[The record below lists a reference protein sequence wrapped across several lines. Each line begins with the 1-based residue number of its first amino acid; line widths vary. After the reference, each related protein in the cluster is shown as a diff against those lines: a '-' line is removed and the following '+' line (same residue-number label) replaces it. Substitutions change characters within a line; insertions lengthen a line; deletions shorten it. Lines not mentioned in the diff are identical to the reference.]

1 MRVVIQR
8 VHRASVS
15 VDGEQVAAIGRGLL
29 LLAGIAEGDNEA
41 VVRRVAAKCAE
52 MRVFPDEEG
61 RFERSLIDAG
71 FDALVVSQFTLLADV
86 RKGRRPSFTDA
97 ARPEIAEPLIETFC
111 DELRARGV
119 SVETGRFGAHMV
131 ASLDNDGPVTIVLDS
146 ADLDRPRRA

>member
-8 VHRASVS
+8 VHRASVN

-86 RKGRRPSFTDA
+86 RKGRRPSLTDA

-131 ASLDNDGPVTIVLDS
+131 VSLDNDGPVTIVLDS

>member
-8 VHRASVS
+8 VSRASVS

-29 LLAGIAEGDNEA
+29 LLAGIAEGDDEA

-52 MRVFPDEEG
+52 MRVFPDDEG

-71 FDALVVSQFTLLADV
+71 FDALVVPQFTLLADV

-119 SVETGRFGAHMV
+119 SVQTGRFGAHMV
-131 ASLDNDGPVTIVLDS
+131 VALDNDGPVTIVVDS

>member
-1 MRVVIQR
+1 VRVVIQR
-8 VHRASVS
+8 VSRASVS

-29 LLAGIAEGDNEA
+29 LLAGIAEGDDEA

-52 MRVFPDEEG
+52 MRVFPDDEG

-71 FDALVVSQFTLLADV
+71 FDALVVPQFTLLADV

-111 DELRARGV
+111 DELRARGAAV
-119 SVETGRFGAHMV
+119 QTGRFGAHMIV
-131 ASLDNDGPVTIVLDS
+131 ALDNDGPVTIVVDS